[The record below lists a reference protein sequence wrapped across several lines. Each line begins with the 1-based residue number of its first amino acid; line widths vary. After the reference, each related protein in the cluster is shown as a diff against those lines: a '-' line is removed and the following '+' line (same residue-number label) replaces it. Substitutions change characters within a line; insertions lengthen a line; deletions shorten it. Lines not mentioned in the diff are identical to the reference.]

1 MKPVF
6 EILELFSDELS
17 VRSFLQGN
25 HEDDT
30 LHVTVVDLD
39 EGPIDLLPRRVPQL
53 QMNFLVF
60 DGYYVTARWKIRTV
74 YWSIFRDQ

>member
-6 EILELFSDELS
+6 EILELFSDELG

-25 HEDDT
+25 DKDDP

-60 DGYYVTARWKIRTV
+60 DGYYVTA
-74 YWSIFRDQ
+74 